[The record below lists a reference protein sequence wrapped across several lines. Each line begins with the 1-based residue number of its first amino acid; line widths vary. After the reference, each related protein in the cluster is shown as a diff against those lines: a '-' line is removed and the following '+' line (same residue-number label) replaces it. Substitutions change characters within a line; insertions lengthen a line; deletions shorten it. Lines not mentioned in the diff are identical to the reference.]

1 MVAMQNTLPTSHSSL
16 SFLRVLPIVFS
27 LALVTACGE
36 AGLDP
41 TVAKGNSTEILAAV
55 DAIEVTSTAAPDDDF
70 AQLALAAI
78 NEARAAGQQ
87 CGEDIYPSAPAV
99 LWNDR
104 IAYAALLES
113 QWMQTANDFGH
124 AWPDGTRV
132 GDRLTMANYQW
143 QHADEN
149 IAAGF
154 GTLSAAIQAWI
165 DSPPHCRALMRQDV
179 SETGLAVVPG
189 QPGNTYSAYWTMV
202 LAEPAPRQL
211 VAIQ

>member
-1 MVAMQNTLPTSHSSL
+1 MVAMKSSHSTSHSRL
-16 SFLRVLPIVFS
+16 PFLRLLPILFS
-27 LALVTACGE
+27 LALVTSCGD

-55 DAIEVTSTAAPDDDF
+55 DEIEVTSTAAPTDVF

-78 NEARAAGQQ
+78 NDARAAGQQ
-87 CGEDIYPSAPAV
+87 CGEDMYPPAPSV

-113 QWMQTANDFGH
+113 QWMQTDNDFGH

-154 GTLSAAIQAWI
+154 GTLPSAIQAWI

-202 LAEPAPRQL
+202 LAEPAVSRLAVVQ
-211 VAIQ
+211 